1 MVEEITADEL
11 HQRCQHQLQI
21 KTVQT
26 AEAAKI
32 IKKMYPSATV
42 TVGVNEVTVVLS
54 GEADSALVN
63 QALVQGGILVQSITF
78 VADSMEDYF
87 IQRMGGKA

>member
-1 MVEEITADEL
+1 
-11 HQRCQHQLQI
+11 
-21 KTVQT
+21 
-26 AEAAKI
+26 
-32 IKKMYPSATV
+32 MYPSATV